1 MRVKVL
7 IAIAIVTLAAAAAQA
22 QGGRGNQMT
31 PKGNQPT
38 AEQIAKARADKAER
52 EKAYKDALKKSRNRK
67 INRTPGRR
75 CADTGAL

>member
-1 MRVKVL
+1 MRVKIL

-22 QGGRGNQMT
+22 QGGRGSQMT

-52 EKAYKDALKKSRNRK
+52 EKAYKDALKNIPESKDKQDPWKTMR
-67 INRTPGRR
+67 
-75 CADTGAL
+75 